1 MTGDALAIDVGWRP
15 GLIGWT
21 VAAHATYYARDWGF
35 PAVFESKVARE
46 MAGFHDRYRPE
57 RDVAFSVSGDVG
69 FLATMTIDGSDPAL
83 EPGLAHLRWFIVSDE
98 ARGMGLGWRLMREA
112 LGFLR
117 QSGAK
122 RCFLTTFEGLGSAR
136 TLYDRAGFRLASADT
151 SMTWGRAVTE
161 QRFELDL

>member
-69 FLATMTIDGSDPAL
+69 FLATMSDA
-83 EPGLAHLRWFIVSDE
+83 GGARVLAAKRRQAVFSDDV
-98 ARGMGLGWRLMREA
+98 RGLGLRPNA
-112 LGFLR
+112 L
-117 QSGAK
+117 
-122 RCFLTTFEGLGSAR
+122 
-136 TLYDRAGFRLASADT
+136 
-151 SMTWGRAVTE
+151 
-161 QRFELDL
+161 